1 MRAIFYGIEN
11 GRSDIIFFE
20 KANATK
26 PSQTCPQ
33 CHNLC
38 IGRNTG
44 NSPIVIRS
52 GSNNASNA
60 RPVRR
65 FILRIVVAIE
75 IIAHPRQVGR
85 MGEIPTSY
93 IVDISI
99 SIVINARRAACFC
112 GIVPDIVSQVFV
124 VIIDARIN
132 DCDNDLFSNGTEILL
147 QYLPIEDLKAMLVS
161 VPRVIGHLLVRKQ
174 IIGLC
179 VHNIGTQC
187 IIGCGFDRI
196 SRQAHAVHPG

>member
-1 MRAIFYGIEN
+1 MIARGIPQLVAGVTRRGNEHNALSVRVLDYVAQDKSALRSPQTHINDMRAIFYGIEN

-26 PSQTCPQ
+26 PSQTRSQ
-33 CHNLC
+33 CHKLC

-112 GIVPDIVSQVFV
+112 GIVPDIVS
-124 VIIDARIN
+124 
-132 DCDNDLFSNGTEILL
+132 
-147 QYLPIEDLKAMLVS
+147 
-161 VPRVIGHLLVRKQ
+161 
-174 IIGLC
+174 
-179 VHNIGTQC
+179 
-187 IIGCGFDRI
+187 
-196 SRQAHAVHPG
+196 